1 MKGYPPYLSFPFRV
15 GADGRTAS
23 PPTLEAHVAD
33 EVLQL
38 LLTTIG
44 ERAFL
49 PEVGTN
55 LRRLVFEST
64 DETTLGM
71 TQAIVASALATWL
84 GTRVA
89 VEALTVST
97 IDAAIEVFVQYRPIG
112 SQQSKVLRLRRA
124 GG

>member
-1 MKGYPPYLSFPFRV
+1 VKGYPSYLSFPFRI

-23 PPTLEAHVAD
+23 PPTLETHVAD

-55 LRRLVFEST
+55 LRRLVFENM

-89 VEALTVST
+89 VEGLTVST
-97 IDAAIEVFVQYRPIG
+97 ADAAIEVFVQYRPIG